1 MALGANKKCGKVVES
16 PAGTLMTSQSSQ
28 DVTRLLARIHTGDEA
43 ATAELLDVAYA
54 ELRAIAGHLFRE
66 QPRDHTLQPTALV
79 NEVCARLLN
88 ANEGSW
94 NDRKHFFRAAAKAM
108 RNLLTDHARAKNSL
122 RRGGGG
128 VRISLDSGQI
138 PAAPTEVDLVALD
151 ETLTKLSRLDERLG
165 QIFELRFLVGL
176 SVEKTA
182 EIAEVSPRTV
192 ELDTQFI
199 RAWLQKELA
208 G

>member
-1 MALGANKKCGKVVES
+1 
-16 PAGTLMTSQSSQ
+16 MTSQSAQ
-28 DVTRLLARIHTGDEA
+28 DVTRLLARIRTGDAA
-43 ATAELLDVAYA
+43 ATGELLDVAYS
-54 ELRAIAGHLFRE
+54 ELRAIAGNLFRE
-66 QPRDHTLQPTALV
+66 QPGDHTLQPTALV

-88 ANEGSW
+88 AGEGSW

-108 RNLLTDHARAKNSL
+108 RNLLTDHARAKRAQ

-128 VRISLDSGQI
+128 IKVSLDSSHL
-138 PAAPTEVDLVALD
+138 PAPSSDIDLVALD
-151 ETLTKLSRLDERLG
+151 EAITKLAGLDERLG

-182 EIAEVSPRTV
+182 EIADVSPRTV

-199 RAWLQKELA
+199 RAWLQKELTA
-208 G
+208 